1 MEKYILI
8 TAVVIMIMIIIL
20 ALDFILSK
28 DGYQCHS
35 CKKRFHK
42 EDLEIKG
49 WHLKESVPI
58 VNTLITLMMKKI
70 KEWFKS
76 FKSLVVGE
84 VHNPKHVFNCRD
96 LIWIS
101 SLETSQNTPEC
112 FTHYF
117 YLYWSNGM
125 VVKVCQESH
134 DRNSYQELY
143 KLRELFIN
151 NMGYS
156 YVPIEDNS
164 EIYIYY
170 KRKKD
175 I

>member
-8 TAVVIMIMIIIL
+8 TAVVIMIIIL
-20 ALDFILSK
+20 ALDFIFSK

-49 WHLKESVPI
+49 WHF
-58 VNTLITLMMKKI
+58 
-70 KEWFKS
+70 KEW

-151 NMGYS
+151 NLGYS

-164 EIYIYY
+164 EIYIFINV
-170 KRKKD
+170 KKD